1 MKKFVFSL
9 AIIAALVS
17 CQQPK
22 TEWSTRKILQDKPQL
37 SSVNLRDTALDQ
49 GDGVAF
55 EAVLRDTTGNE
66 VGEVH
71 GWLVA
76 VDLSDSITKAAN
88 NNLVDKIGTMVV
100 NLDGDDIVV
109 VGETSYNRG
118 QHVMKDNMVQKRAIM
133 GGTGKYRGITGEVL
147 TTRSSDSTYTHEM
160 IYKIID

>member
-1 MKKFVFSL
+1 MKKFVLSML
-9 AIIAALVS
+9 IMALVVS
-17 CQQPK
+17 CQQSK
-22 TEWSTRKILQDKPQL
+22 TEWATRKILQDKPQL
-37 SSVNLRDTALDQ
+37 STVNLRDTALDQ

-55 EAVLRDTTGNE
+55 EAVLRDTTGTE

-76 VDLSDSITKAAN
+76 IDLEDSITKAAN

-118 QHVMKDNMVQKRAIM
+118 QQVMKDNMVQKRAII

-147 TTRSSDSTYTHEM
+147 TTRNSDGTHTHEM
-160 IYKIID
+160 IYKINQ